1 MSAIHQNI
9 EALQLQP
16 IDFDRFAKEN
26 PFFKK
31 QYKLTKHNPFKSMS
45 DSDWKLYV
53 ETHEPHFTSEPYYEL
68 IPWQILQQLEI
79 DAKAAGWELILRT
92 TNNTAYCPGHVGQDW
107 CQRTQWI
114 FGLPNQ
120 QFLIHL
126 TYNEDK
132 WSLVKDDK
140 NLQLMNYFEL
150 EVIATTKLQVREKT
164 KEELEDEFYDE
175 FYDSYDYQSN
185 YSSKIEYYELP
196 NPPKGWVRNGGMTD
210 QGTSQFNYVF
220 VGYNAKYN
228 SLLGTYISSD
238 NNSDDIDNKDDCNKT
253 RNNEPKKNEKEE
265 KNKLEKMITSSFW
278 VEWIDNNKDHIV
290 PGKFDEL
297 QITNWSDSFVLPGEQ
312 FYIDTILCWDMN
324 FKFLQQFIKSNI
336 SKWTTRVFG
345 YDDTIGH
352 SYWNIKLIGCL
363 SDNPQLFKKTCI
375 MEAKIIEEKIPVKN
389 DDDWI
394 PFNGYRDSLFNY
406 ESIRLS
412 ENAKKLINQ
421 VWEYVN
427 LQNQ

>member
-1 MSAIHQNI
+1 MSATQQNI
-9 EALQLQP
+9 EELQLQP
-16 IDFDRFAKEN
+16 INFDMFAREN
-26 PFFKK
+26 SLFKK

-68 IPWQILQQLEI
+68 IPWQILQQLEV

-140 NLQLMNYFEL
+140 NLQLMNYFHL
-150 EVIATTKLQVREKT
+150 EVVATTKLKAREKT
-164 KEELEDEFYDE
+164 KEELEDEFYDL
-175 FYDSYDYQSN
+175 YDYQGN
-185 YSSKIEYYELP
+185 YSSKIEYYEPP
-196 NPPKGWVRNGGMTD
+196 NPPKGWVRNGGMTH
-210 QGTSQFNYVF
+210 QGTSQFNYIF

-228 SLLGTYISSD
+228 PFLGTYTSAENTRDSA
-238 NNSDDIDNKDDCNKT
+238 DDDDSNEP
-253 RNNEPKKNEKEE
+253 RNNEPKKNENEKEE

-278 VEWIDNNKDHIV
+278 VEWIENNKDDIV

-297 QITNWSDSFVLPGEQ
+297 QITDWSDTFVLPGEE
-312 FYIDTILCWDMN
+312 FNLDEILRWNMD
-324 FKFLQQFIKSNI
+324 FQFLQKFIKSNI
-336 SKWTTRVFG
+336 SKWITREFG
-345 YDDTIGH
+345 YDCCGTIGH
-352 SYWNIKLIGCL
+352 SYWNIKLLGCL

-375 MEAKIIEEKIPVKN
+375 LEAKIPGKS

-394 PFNGYRDSLFNY
+394 PFDGYRDSLFKF

-412 ENAKKLINQ
+412 ENAKKLIKQ
-421 VWEYVN
+421 VWEYVK